1 MFSTVTSAFLSS
13 SRTISSPRG
22 DFRFKVTDFL
32 LALNWWKYHGSSGWP
47 GCSRRPGSPVRGFS
61 TFTTSAPSHARA
73 SVHEGP
79 ASNWVKSTTRM
90 PSRQLSSTLMP
101 IAHLSRCDHMPIIV
115 LIIPAEATHR
125 PYRGGEESRHPWVS
139 QLPNSPLT
147 VCLHRV
153 RFTSVTRHWWLVCAL
168 RVRANKRHRPE
179 YSSARLRPAI
189 SPNGLNGTSTADRPH
204 SALILDALITLAH
217 FMNSTL
223 TC

>member
-61 TFTTSAPSHARA
+61 IFTTSAPSHARA

-101 IAHLSRCDHMPIIV
+101 IAHL
-115 LIIPAEATHR
+115 R
-125 PYRGGEESRHPWVS
+125 PHADYRAHHSGGG
-139 QLPNSPLT
+139 NSPPLS
-147 VCLHRV
+147 RWGG
-153 RFTSVTRHWWLVCAL
+153 VTPSLGL
-168 RVRANKRHRPE
+168 
-179 YSSARLRPAI
+179 PAAQYAAI
-189 SPNGLNGTSTADRPH
+189 H
-204 SALILDALITLAH
+204 VLA
-217 FMNSTL
+217 
-223 TC
+223 